1 MKYCKQVWKRQA
13 DDTDIE
19 DSHLS
24 RPAFKLKKEPEEF
37 QNLKDS

>member
-24 RPAFKLKKEPEEF
+24 RPAFKLKKRARRVPKF
-37 QNLKDS
+37 KR